1 MTGVAGVTGRAGL
14 TTTLVGAAPSGDHGP
29 MMTVFEVYLAPGT
42 AGADLLTAEVMSE
55 TGAQVMTLQE
65 AELVGFQGLKT
76 LDGAGD
82 VRLIAVR
89 ARDAAW
95 IHRCLET
102 SGAVASFR
110 AHQVD

>member
-1 MTGVAGVTGRAGL
+1 
-14 TTTLVGAAPSGDHGP
+14 

-42 AGADLLTAEVMSE
+42 ATANLLSAEVLRE
-55 TGAQVMTLQE
+55 TGAQIMTLQE
-65 AELVGFQGLKT
+65 AEQVGFHGLQA

-82 VRLIAVR
+82 LRLIAVR

-102 SGAVASFR
+102 SGAVVSFR

>member
-1 MTGVAGVTGRAGL
+1 
-14 TTTLVGAAPSGDHGP
+14 
-29 MMTVFEVYLAPGT
+29 MMTVFEVHLAEGSDG
-42 AGADLLTAEVMSE
+42 AGLLSDEVLRE

-65 AELVGFQGLKT
+65 AALVGFQGLQA
-76 LDGAGD
+76 LDGSGD

-102 SGAVASFR
+102 HAAVAAFR

>member
-1 MTGVAGVTGRAGL
+1 MTGVTGRAGH
-14 TTTLVGAAPSGDHGP
+14 TTTLVGAAPSGDHDP
-29 MMTVFEVYLAPGT
+29 MMTVFEVHLAQGT
-42 AGADLLTAEVMSE
+42 GSADLLSAEVLSE

-65 AELVGFQGLKT
+65 AELVGFQGLT
-76 LDGAGD
+76 ALDGSGD

-102 SGAVASFR
+102 SGAVVSFR

>member
-1 MTGVAGVTGRAGL
+1 
-14 TTTLVGAAPSGDHGP
+14 

-42 AGADLLTAEVMSE
+42 ASADLLSAEVLSE
-55 TGAQVMTLQE
+55 TGAQIMTLQE
-65 AELVGFQGLKT
+65 AELVGFQGLKA

-102 SGAVASFR
+102 HGAVASFR